1 MLSLSTYFLYFFY
14 IFVLTNY
21 FVSDILI
28 STIKWK
34 GCIGIETHERV
45 KFIRKFFKLSQE
57 EFGKKLGVTR
67 DVIGNIELNRLA
79 KPEQKLSLLKL
90 ICSQFSINED
100 WLINGIGEMLNE
112 TKESYIESLVQQ
124 YNLDDMDRKILQ
136 TYIDLPDA
144 HRTIIKNYIKS
155 ITSVLTN
162 DNDVDVEKELEIYRN
177 ELEIEKK
184 AKAKSSVSIYT
195 SEEKNA

>member
-1 MLSLSTYFLYFFY
+1 
-14 IFVLTNY
+14 
-21 FVSDILI
+21 
-28 STIKWK
+28 
-34 GCIGIETHERV
+34 
-45 KFIRKFFKLSQE
+45 
-57 EFGKKLGVTR
+57 
-67 DVIGNIELNRLA
+67 
-79 KPEQKLSLLKL
+79 
-90 ICSQFSINED
+90 
-100 WLINGIGEMLNE
+100 MLNE

-144 HRTIIKNYIKS
+144 HRAIIKNYIKS

-184 AKAKSSVSIYT
+184 AKAKSSASTYT

>member
-1 MLSLSTYFLYFFY
+1 MDFFKK
-14 IFVLTNY
+14 FVLTNC
-21 FVSDILI
+21 FFNDILI

-34 GCIGIETHERV
+34 GCISIETHERV

-90 ICSQFSINED
+90 ICSVFSVNED
-100 WLINGIGEMLNE
+100 WLIDGVGEMFDE
-112 TKESYIESLVQQ
+112 TKESYIESLAQQ

-144 HRTIIKNYIKS
+144 HRTIIKNYIRS
-155 ITSVLTN
+155 ITSLLSDNN
-162 DNDVDVEKELEIYRN
+162 DIDVEKELEIYKK
-177 ELEIEKK
+177 ELELEKK
-184 AKAKSSVSIYT
+184 AKAKSSALNYT
-195 SEEKNA
+195 NEEKNA